1 MEIAIR
7 SIILVLSFLFV
18 IKGGDWF
25 VDSAADIAKRTR
37 IPAIVIGAT
46 VVSFATTLPE
56 LLVSVLSSVDGST
69 ELAVGNAVG
78 SCLCNMGLV
87 CGISFVI
94 MPTVMPACGK
104 LKFYV
109 LLLVEA
115 FIVGLAFWGRL
126 TLWQA
131 IVLVVMAAS
140 FFVVNVIDA
149 KKTQQAEDEQN
160 KQDAETENQKPL
172 WKTILFFVIGVAGV
186 GGGAWLLVRE
196 ATFLA
201 GAIGISERFVGLTIV
216 AIGTSLPEL
225 TTMIISIKK
234 KQPHIT
240 IGNIIGS
247 NILNLTLILGTS
259 KLVAGGFMQVA
270 KQTMFVTLPLM
281 FVMSLIFILP
291 MLIKNKTFRWQGFA
305 LLSFY
310 VAYVVFLIVDIFV
323 PLV

>member
-7 SIILVLSFLFV
+7 TLILIVSFLFV

-56 LLVSVLSSVDGST
+56 LLVAILSSVEGST

-78 SCLCNMGLV
+78 SCLCNIGLI
-87 CGISFVI
+87 CGIAFVA
-94 MPTVMPACGK
+94 MPTTLPKCGK
-104 LKFYV
+104 LKFYA
-109 LLLVEA
+109 LILVCA
-115 FIVGLAFWGRL
+115 FVTIIAFFGQIE
-126 TLWQA
+126 LWQA
-131 IVLVVMAAS
+131 IVLVVMGVL

-149 KKTQQAEDEQN
+149 KKTQQPEVEEEQ
-160 KQDAETENQKPL
+160 QENQKPL
-172 WKTILFFVIGVAGV
+172 WKTILFFIIGIVGV

-201 GAIGISERFVGLTIV
+201 DAIGISEQFVGLTIV

-225 TTMIISIKK
+225 TTMLISLKK
-234 KQPHIT
+234 KQPHIA
-240 IGNIIGS
+240 IGNVIGA
-247 NILNLTLILGTS
+247 NILNLTLIMGIS
-259 KLVAGGFMQVA
+259 KIVAGGFMQVA
-270 KQTMFVTLPLM
+270 KQTMFITLPIMLA
-281 FVMSLIFILP
+281 MSLIFVLP
-291 MLIKNKTFRWQGFA
+291 MLIKNKTYRWQGIVF
-305 LLSFY
+305 LSVY
-310 VAYVVFLIVDIFV
+310 VLYVVYLFVDIFV